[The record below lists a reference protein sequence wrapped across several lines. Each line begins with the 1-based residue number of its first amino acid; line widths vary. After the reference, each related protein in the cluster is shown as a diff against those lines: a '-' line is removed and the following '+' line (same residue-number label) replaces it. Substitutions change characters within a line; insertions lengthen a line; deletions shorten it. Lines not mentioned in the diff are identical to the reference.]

1 MIIAPKTRGFICTTS
16 HPDGCAAH
24 VQEQIDYVK
33 SQPALDVERAPKKVL
48 VIGSSTGYGLSSRIV
63 PAFGGGADTLGI
75 FFEKPPTDRK
85 TASAGFYN
93 STAFEA
99 AAHEAGLYAKSINGD
114 AFSNELKQQAI
125 DIIKRDLGQVDF
137 VVYSLASPRR
147 TDPDTGEVYSSCLKP
162 IGQNYTSKNLNSDK
176 KEVTEITIEGASDEE
191 IAQTVKVMGGE
202 DWELWMNALSEAGVL
217 ADGARTV
224 AYSYIG
230 PELTWPIYKEG
241 TIGRAK
247 IHLEESA
254 ARLNEKFGAGSAVVS
269 VNKAVVTQAS
279 AAIPVVPLY
288 ISLLFKDMKER
299 GLHEDTT
306 EQIQRLFAEHFCS
319 ADGPTLDEGGRIR
332 IDDWE
337 MRDEVQKSVAEA
349 WQQVNTENLEELGD
363 FEGYQQGFLKLFGFG
378 LAGVDYDAEA
388 DPMRELAE
396 V

>member
-1 MIIAPKTRGFICTTS
+1 MIIEPKTRGFICTTA
-16 HPDGCAAH
+16 HPDGCEAN
-24 VQEQIDYVK
+24 VREQSAYVK
-33 SQPALDVERAPKKVL
+33 SQPALDPERAPKKVL
-48 VIGSSTGYGLSSRIV
+48 VVGSSTGYGLSSRIV
-63 PAFGGGADTLGI
+63 PAFSGGADTLGI

-99 AAHEAGLYAKSINGD
+99 AAAEAGLYAKSINGD

-125 DIIKRDLGQVDF
+125 DIIKRDLGQVDM

-147 TDPDTGEVYSSCLKP
+147 TDPNTGEVYSSCLKP
-162 IGQNYTSKNLNSDK
+162 IGQSYTNKNLNTDK
-176 KEVTEITIEGASDEE
+176 KEVTEITLDGASEEE
-191 IAQTVKVMGGE
+191 IANTVKVMGGE
-202 DWELWMNALSEAGVL
+202 DWEMWINALSDAGVL
-217 ADGARTV
+217 AGGARTV

-230 PELTWPIYKEG
+230 PELTWPIYKDG

-247 IHLEESA
+247 IDLEQSA

-279 AAIPVVPLY
+279 SAIPVVPLY
-288 ISLLFKDMKER
+288 ISLLFKDMKQR
-299 GLHEDTT
+299 GLHEGTT
-306 EQIQRLFAEHFCS
+306 EQIQRLFADHFCS

-337 MRDEVQKSVAEA
+337 MRDDVQSTVGEA
-349 WQQVNTENLEELGD
+349 WDKVDNDNFDELGD
-363 FEGYQQGFLKLFGFG
+363 FEGYQKDFLKLFGFG
-378 LAGVDYDAEA
+378 LDGVDYTAEA
-388 DPMRELAE
+388 DPIRELAE